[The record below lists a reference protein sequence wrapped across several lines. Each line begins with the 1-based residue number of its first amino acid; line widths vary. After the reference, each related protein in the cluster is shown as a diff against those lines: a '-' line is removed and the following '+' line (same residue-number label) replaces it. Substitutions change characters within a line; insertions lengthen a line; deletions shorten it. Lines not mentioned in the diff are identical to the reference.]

1 MRIRLRTLLGFVMGI
16 ALALAFCTSYV
27 VIPPWERA
35 GGMIGWSQAA
45 IKSRLGPPS
54 QIFECDVPD
63 PHSQSIRPRPPG
75 TYRTLVFS
83 RLDGR
88 FVAWLKAE
96 ETGYVCF
103 GSSWVEKGTYY

>member
-1 MRIRLRTLLGFVMGI
+1 MRIRLRTLLGFVLGI

-45 IKSRLGPPS
+45 IESRLGPPA
-54 QIFECDVPD
+54 QVFEYDVPD
-63 PHSQSIRPRPPG
+63 PHAQSIRPRPPG

-83 RLDGR
+83 RFDGR